1 MLLPADIA
9 APPVAFVLGVA
20 SAFLLIPII
29 VAETVVLLALR
40 WGRLG
45 ISFMAAL
52 AMNATSSL
60 IGFLLLNAVSRVPE
74 RDVPAALLIA
84 LLPAWALSTL
94 IEAGV
99 MWAIQRLPLRR
110 TLGIAAI
117 ANVVSYVLLVGFVL
131 ITTFG

>member
-1 MLLPADIA
+1 MFLPADIA

-20 SAFLLIPII
+20 VAFLLIPII
-29 VAETVVLLALR
+29 VAETVVLLVLR

-45 ISFMAAL
+45 ISFVAAL
-52 AMNATSSL
+52 AMNAASSL

-110 TLGIAAI
+110 TLGI
-117 ANVVSYVLLVGFVL
+117 
-131 ITTFG
+131 